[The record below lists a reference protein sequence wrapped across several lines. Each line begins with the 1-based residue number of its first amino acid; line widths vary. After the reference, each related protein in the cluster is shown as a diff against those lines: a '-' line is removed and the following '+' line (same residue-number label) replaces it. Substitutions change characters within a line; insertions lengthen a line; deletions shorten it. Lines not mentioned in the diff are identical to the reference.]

1 MEKCLHFKWKINR
14 GKGRFILRLLIFVV
28 VNRNQVMSKL

>member
-14 GKGRFILRLLIFVV
+14 GKGRFILRWLIFMV
-28 VNRNQVMSKL
+28 VNRNQVTNKL